1 MMSKESKIM
10 RQGTQGL
17 FRQTTA
23 LALFAGLALAGCAV
37 AQPDVNRVQTNVVD
51 KTIFDGE
58 WWYATTII
66 DVKAD
71 SAAILGAGGLA
82 PFSGSMS
89 MVDFGIDKGESFNM
103 ARIRWVLDEN
113 FLYAYRA
120 YELIDGGN
128 DDGRSPDFRGQPL
141 AAFAVQSHLDV
152 RREYNPVTG
161 ETTNVISENT
171 TDRQWYERQFVR
183 VDWSQNLIS
192 PFYANYGPEIAE
204 LYAILKPEP
213 VPFHFQTG
221 AHGEMCGSA
230 PCFPKSYEPQF
241 VRVRDDASYRFG
253 DEWPGA
259 SGDTVHYMSFVNQEI
274 WSPGANCL
282 YYGSMCSSATVTV
295 RASFLRIPPNHEY
308 ASDSETHDE
317 FDRFGLFRSYQ
328 RTYVRGG
335 QDRSVVADHCVADID
350 CGGTPATPTS
360 PAVPSGYCGPAHI
373 CEGGLSRDYGETDFL
388 TFYRPRHNFYANAL
402 SDTTCAAD
410 WQCDNRFNDAPADAP
425 GLGSQCDRATRRC
438 TTPVAQRSL
447 RPVTYYL
454 NAGFPRHL
462 ARSAFQTIGDWN
474 EAFMRGQRAALGQPA
489 LDATGVRVDVQSDDP
504 TQYCWQATDGSM
516 KAPEVDADGK
526 CDYKYN
532 PFQDPATT
540 GVVNPYD
547 CHIVGPAD
555 VAHPS
560 AYEDYGADAFS
571 YRFEGAECMFF
582 LKGNSCDVTPG
593 AACEEL
599 GDIRYQF
606 FNYIQHG
613 NLDFGGVSL
622 PMMDP
627 RSGELITSNA
637 NLGGESIESIATTA
651 AHFFPVLRG
660 ETPEDAYFSGE
671 YLRGYYNRTGQNE
684 LPAALANSGTDG
696 YTNTDTGR
704 PGMPID
710 LHDAL
715 LRRMDAAAPRVAQL
729 RGAEGR
735 AMIHSDR
742 MRNLEGTDI
751 ERRFSAAAGL
761 EAVDA
766 RVGLERLDPSLA
778 GLSPD
783 SISTQP
789 SVMARTSP
797 FRGNVLG
804 AADRDRLRLDFE
816 SRRNICPRL
825 DARAAIYNSTNW
837 EYWAHAFGTV
847 SDPATRNK
855 EASVRM
861 QQAFVRAIML
871 HEMGHSVGLRHNFG
885 GTFDRN
891 NYYDGYFNIAREL
904 PLPYYGDYDLAA
916 NGGNEDGELNGQEL
930 NNYQRDLRAK
940 RQARGERGIG
950 ITMSGSIMDYHGDL
964 SDMSGLGRYDIAAT
978 MWNYFGITEAY
989 TANPEISSAVHSLNG
1004 LQAADVTPRV
1014 LLQTY
1019 RGGDSCTVATDCPF
1033 GPGRVMATMPFS
1045 QKCIKN
1051 PRYSRVPEACTDTD
1065 RNCVCSTFDE
1075 DFKDYSGAPDAV
1087 TGRCTATDASTCGPG
1102 YTCPSFAAGDP
1113 AQKSCVPTNFPTR
1126 YLFCGDERVNDIS
1139 WCNRFDAGESFQE
1152 SIDNYRRTWEEGYP
1166 RAYFRNYRRGGAQ
1179 GRSSYGSIQDAA
1191 KIYQHLF
1198 FRYNNEPEF
1207 RSQNGPLGVDDQYT
1221 ASIDAM
1227 NWFAEMI
1234 ALPDVGG
1241 YALDTAANVYRRVS
1255 DNPDDPAAD
1264 FGLRPGGGFN
1274 MWSAY
1279 QTGQNG
1285 FFRMERAGTFND
1297 KLFAM
1302 YALALRDWNLSYSAD
1317 ERYYINFYDL
1327 FPMEMTELFGAYIQ
1341 NDPRGFAPRVVMT
1354 GGVPA
1359 LKHVNWWRG
1368 NTNCGASGL
1377 EPCRGTV
1384 PATYPEAAID
1394 GTSTELLRDWAAI
1407 LSLAQFP
1414 VFYDTSFEQRLRI
1427 YKLGS
1432 GDGADIPVAHPDG
1445 TPTCA
1450 YGAPGCTSPDYITYD
1465 SDRLHTT
1472 YVAVVIRPRYDYNL
1486 PEEELGLNIL
1496 KRIRLIQDEARTLE
1510 ALPTP
1515 TVSDTARIHE
1525 LRTRLAQEDSF
1536 LEYLIDVQRSYGI
1549 SSYL

>member
-1 MMSKESKIM
+1 MMSTVMMSTESKIM
-10 RQGTQGL
+10 RNATLGLTLRASVCGL
-17 FRQTTA
+17 FAA
-23 LALFAGLALAGCAV
+23 LALAATGCAV

-141 AAFAVQSHLDV
+141 AAFAVEGHLDV

-161 ETTNVISENT
+161 ETTNVIAENT
-171 TDRQWYERQFVR
+171 TDRRWYERQFVR

-204 LYAILKPEP
+204 LYAILQPEP
-213 VPFHFQTG
+213 VPFDFQTG

-241 VRVRDDASYRFG
+241 VRIKDDPTYRFS
-253 DEWPGA
+253 DEWPVA
-259 SGDTVHYMSFVNQEI
+259 MGDTVHYMSFVNQEI
-274 WSPGANCL
+274 WSPGQNCFS
-282 YYGSMCSSATVTV
+282 YGSMCSSATVTV
-295 RASFLRIPPNHEY
+295 RASFLRIPPEHEY

-335 QDRSVVADHCVADID
+335 QDRSVVADHCRLDTPTETFHD
-350 CGGTPATPTS
+350 CGSA
-360 PAVPSGYCGPAHI
+360 GYCGSSHT

-388 TFYRPRHNFYANAL
+388 TFYRPRHNFYTNAL
-402 SDTTCAAD
+402 SDVTCAAD
-410 WQCDNRFNDAPADAP
+410 WQCDNRFGDALVGAP
-425 GLGSQCDRATRRC
+425 GQGSQCDRATRRC
-438 TTPVAQRSL
+438 TTPVAQRGL
-447 RPVTYYL
+447 RPVTYHL
-454 NAGFPRHL
+454 SPGFPRHL
-462 ARSAFQTIGDWN
+462 ARAAFQTIGDWN
-474 EAFMRGQRAALGQPA
+474 EAFMRGHRASLGEA
-489 LDATGVRVDVQSDDP
+489 AIDSATVRVDPQTIDP
-504 TQYCWQATDGSM
+504 SEYCWQSTDGAM
-516 KAPEVDADGK
+516 KSPEVDADGK
-526 CDYKYN
+526 CNYKYD
-532 PFQDPATT
+532 PFQGPAAVSAA
-540 GVVNPYD
+540 GVVNPYQ
-547 CHIVGPAD
+547 CHIAGPAD
-555 VAHPS
+555 VEHPS
-560 AYEDYGADAFS
+560 AYEDYGANAFD
-571 YRFEGAECMFF
+571 YHFEGSECMFF
-582 LKGNSCDVTPG
+582 LKANSCDVTPG
-593 AACEEL
+593 APCEDL

-660 ETPEDAYFSGE
+660 ETPEDEYFSGE
-671 YLRGYYNRTGQNE
+671 YLRGFYSRLGKNE
-684 LPAALANSGTDG
+684 LPVALANSGTDG
-696 YTNTDTGR
+696 YTSTDSSR
-704 PGMPID
+704 PSMPID
-710 LHDAL
+710 LHDSL
-715 LRRMDAAAPRVAQL
+715 IERLDTLAPRFEQL

-735 AMIHSDR
+735 ALIHSDR

-751 ERRFSAAAGL
+751 ERRFSAAVGL

-766 RVGLERLDPSLA
+766 RIGLEHLDPSMA

-825 DARAAIYNSTNW
+825 DSNAAIYNSTNW
-837 EYWAHAFGTV
+837 QYWANAFGTMP
-847 SDPATRNK
+847 DTATRNK

-861 QQAFVRAIML
+861 QQAFLRAIML
-871 HEMGHSVGLRHNFG
+871 HEMGHSVGLRHNFA

-904 PLPYYGDYDLAA
+904 PLPYYGDYDLLE
-916 NGGNEDGELNGQEL
+916 NGGNRDGELNGQEL
-930 NNYQRDLRAK
+930 NNYQRDLRTA
-940 RQARGERGIG
+940 RQARGARGIG

-978 MWNYFGITEAY
+978 MWNYFGVTEAY
-989 TANPEISSAVHSLNG
+989 TSDPEISSAIHSLSG
-1004 LQAADVTPRV
+1004 LAAADSTPRT

-1019 RGGDSCTVATDCPF
+1019 RGGDSCAVDTDCPYS
-1033 GPGRVMATMPFS
+1033 PGRIMASMPFA

-1051 PRYSRVPEACTDTD
+1051 PRYARVPESCAGD

-1075 DFKDYSGAPDAV
+1075 DFKDYSAV
-1087 TGRCTATDASTCGPG
+1087 GT
-1102 YTCPSFAAGDP
+1102 P
-1113 AQKSCVPTNFPTR
+1113 AVYSVK
-1126 YLFCGDERVNDIS
+1126 YLFCGDERTNDIS

-1166 RAYFRNYRRGGAQ
+1166 RAYYRNYRRGGAQ
-1179 GRSSYGSIQDAA
+1179 GRASYGAVQDAA

-1207 RSQNGPLGVDDQYT
+1207 RSQEGPLGLDDQYT

-1227 NWFAEMI
+1227 NWFAEII
-1234 ALPDVGG
+1234 ALPDVGA
-1241 YALDTAANVYRRVS
+1241 YALDTTANVYRRVS
-1255 DNPDDPAAD
+1255 DNPDEAGAD
-1264 FGLRPGGGFN
+1264 FGLRPGAGFN

-1302 YALALRDWNLSYSAD
+1302 YALALRDWNLSFTID

-1327 FPMEMTELFGAYIQ
+1327 FPLEMTELFGGYIQ
-1341 NDPRGFAPRVVMT
+1341 NDPRGFAPRVRMSAT
-1354 GGVPA
+1354 GPTIQH
-1359 LKHVNWWRG
+1359 LNWWRG
-1368 NTNCGASGL
+1368 NTRCGASGV

-1384 PATYPEAAID
+1384 DATYPEPAID

-1414 VFYDTSFEQRLRI
+1414 VFYDTSFEQRLRV

-1432 GDGADIPVAHPDG
+1432 GDGADIPTTRADG

-1450 YGAPGCTSPDYITYD
+1450 YGAAGCTSPDYITYS

-1472 YVAVVIRPRYDYNL
+1472 YVAIVIRPRYEYNL
-1486 PEEELGLNIL
+1486 PEEELGLNLL
-1496 KRIRLIQDEARTLE
+1496 KRIRLAQDEARTLE

-1515 TVSDTARIHE
+1515 TAAQTARIRE
-1525 LRTRLAQEDSF
+1525 LRAHLAQEDSF
-1536 LEYLIDVQRSYGI
+1536 LEYLIDVQRQYGI